1 MTIDEVRGLL
11 ERLSFIRTGGSDAEL
26 RAAEALRDRCAAL
39 GAKAWLEPF
48 PVEMAEVESAVL
60 TVDGVEIPCEGYR
73 CAGSGDVEAELV
85 YLPNTDPA
93 SLARVRGKLVLLDG
107 FVTHFLYQD
116 LYKAGALGFLTYT
129 GNVHYADRDMDK
141 KELRSYVSLGH
152 KLPGVN
158 LNAKDA
164 FRLVQSRAQQ
174 AHLVLRQREW
184 TGESRNVVAELP
196 GSRDEWIVLTA
207 HYDSTPLSRGAYDNL
222 SGCLGQLCVLE
233 ALRDAPRTYGLRA
246 VFCGSEERGLLG
258 SKAYTAAHAEEL
270 DKLALVVNLDMI
282 GSVMGRFIACVS
294 GEEAL
299 VHYLR
304 YLGAETG
311 WGIAPRQG
319 VYSSD
324 STPFADRGVPAVSF
338 ARSALP
344 SQANIHTRYDTPELL
359 SAEQILLDSAFV
371 TEFVRRMACAAVC
384 PVKREIPEKV
394 RRELDEYLNRKRR
407 ES

>member
-1 MTIDEVRGLL
+1 MTNEEVRDLL
-11 ERLSFIRTGGSDAEL
+11 ERLSFIRTGGSDEEL
-26 RAAEALRDRCAAL
+26 EAAEALRARCEAL

-48 PVEMAEVESAVL
+48 PVEMAEVESAEL
-60 TVDGVEIPCEGYR
+60 SVDGEPIPCEGFR
-73 CAGSGDVEAELV
+73 CAGNGTAEAELL

-93 SLARVRGKLVLLDG
+93 SLAKARGKIVLLDG

-116 LYKAGALGFLTYT
+116 LYDAGAVGFITYT
-129 GNVHYADRDMDK
+129 GNVHYADRDIDK
-141 KELRSYVSLGH
+141 KELRSYVSLGR

-158 LNAKDA
+158 INAKDA
-164 FRLVQSRAQQ
+164 FRLVQSQ
-174 AHLVLRQREW
+174 ARQASITLRQREW
-184 TGESRNVVAELP
+184 TGESRNVVAEMP

-222 SGCLGQLCVLE
+222 SGCLGQLAVLE
-233 ALRDAPRTYGLRA
+233 ALRDLPRTYGLRA

-258 SKAYTAAHAEEL
+258 SKAYTAAHAAEL
-270 DKLALVVNLDMI
+270 DRIALVVNLDMI
-282 GSVMGRFIACVS
+282 GSVMGRFIACVT
-294 GEEAL
+294 GEEGL

-304 YLGAETG
+304 YLGAELG

-359 SAEQILLDSAFV
+359 SPEQLRRDSAFV

-407 ES
+407 EA

>member
-1 MTIDEVRGLL
+1 MTNEEVRSLL
-11 ERLSFIRTGGSDAEL
+11 ERLAFIRTGGSDGEL
-26 RAAEALRDRCAAL
+26 RAAQALRDRCAGL

-60 TVDGVEIPCEGYR
+60 TVDGTEIPCEGYR
-73 CAGSGDVEAELV
+73 CAGSGVAEGELV

-93 SLARVRGKLVLLDG
+93 SLANVRGKIVLLDS

-116 LYKAGALGFLTYT
+116 LYKAGVAGFLTYT
-129 GNVHYADRDMDK
+129 GNVHYPDRDIDK
-141 KELRSYVSLGH
+141 KELRSYVSLGR

-158 LNAKDA
+158 INAKDA
-164 FRLVQSRAQQ
+164 FRLVQGGAQRARIE
-174 AHLVLRQREW
+174 LRQREW

-196 GSRDEWIVLTA
+196 GRRDEWIVLSA

-233 ALRDAPRTYGLRA
+233 ALRDVPRNYGLRA

-258 SKAYTAAHAEEL
+258 SKAYAAAHAEEL
-270 DKLALVVNLDMI
+270 DKIALVVNLDMI

-304 YLGAETG
+304 YLGAERG
-311 WGIAPRQG
+311 WGVAPRQG

-338 ARSALP
+338 ARVAPP

-359 SAEQILLDSAFV
+359 SADQILRDSAFV
-371 TEFVRRMACAAVC
+371 TEFVRRMVCAAVC

-407 ES
+407 ET